1 VPLTNK
7 TEREFWKQVTKEAL
21 PVRRL
26 AKRYSWGTD
35 RSGRDFGSYKLE
47 EFQQRSLKQAR
58 LTALDILH
66 RGFLAKRDLAH
77 RQGTELDAA
86 DIEDEKKRRI
96 EMATLKRELYGEITG
111 PLANDPEWD
120 DVIPISQNEPEDALA
135 KIAYPDDY
143 AEGKWADAMHEKVS
157 DFG

>member
-1 VPLTNK
+1 
-7 TEREFWKQVTKEAL
+7 
-21 PVRRL
+21 
-26 AKRYSWGTD
+26 
-35 RSGRDFGSYKLE
+35 
-47 EFQQRSLKQAR
+47 
-58 LTALDILH
+58 
-66 RGFLAKRDLAH
+66 
-77 RQGTELDAA
+77 
-86 DIEDEKKRRI
+86 
-96 EMATLKRELYGEITG
+96 MATLKRELYGEITG